1 MMNINLGQSA
11 LTSKS
16 NNDNLIT
23 ENINRSISRAGQKY
37 MQQK

>member
-1 MMNINLGQSA
+1 MNINLGQSA

-23 ENINRSISRAGQKY
+23 ENINRSIRAGQKY

>member
-1 MMNINLGQSA
+1 MNLNLGHSA

-23 ENINRSISRAGQKY
+23 ENINRSIRGGQKY